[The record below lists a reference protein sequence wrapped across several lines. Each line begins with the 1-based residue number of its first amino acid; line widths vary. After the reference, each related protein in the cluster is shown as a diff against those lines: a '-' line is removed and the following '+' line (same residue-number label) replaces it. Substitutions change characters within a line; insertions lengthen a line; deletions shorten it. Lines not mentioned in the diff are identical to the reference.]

1 MYLLSKQC
9 RCPESNVFPAGLLT
23 SSFNAH
29 INPELP
35 VYHGLPGDV
44 IPNET
49 RFISGGSESR
59 RRGKYVSR
67 WLQCC
72 QVLAFFDISDLCL
85 YSTPDTYLEPHRS
98 GGLDRNIPRL
108 EQTSFYSHT
117 IPWWKII
124 AFLYFCALVL
134 FQSHKLPK
142 LKTRCSLVSNAT
154 SHRYRCSF
162 HQLESPSHRSSASV

>member
-9 RCPESNVFPAGLLT
+9 GCPGSNVFPAGLLT
-23 SSFNAH
+23 SSFNVH
-29 INPELP
+29 MNPELA

-49 RFISGGSESR
+49 WFISGGSESR
-59 RRGKYVSR
+59 RGGKRVSR

-72 QVLAFFDISDLCL
+72 PVLAFFHISDLCL
-85 YSTPDTYLEPHRS
+85 YSTPDTYPEPHRS
-98 GGLDRNIPRL
+98 GGLDSSFARV
-108 EQTSFYSHT
+108 EQTFFCSHT
-117 IPWWKII
+117 IARGKII

-142 LKTRCSLVSNAT
+142 LKTQCSLISVAT
-154 SHRYRCSF
+154 SHRYCSF
-162 HQLESPSHRSSASV
+162 TS